1 MSPYPLTN
9 FDMQNYYQNEPR
21 FTGVY
26 FRDNLPKAEDLGQ
39 PLIVLYV
46 TTASISITSFATVIG
61 APVGM
66 ASASVSPEFPI
77 FTGIVKKPLKTIRH
91 KKEKTQ

>member
-26 FRDNLPKAEDLGQ
+26 FTDNLPKAEDLG
-39 PLIVLYV
+39 
-46 TTASISITSFATVIG
+46 
-61 APVGM
+61 
-66 ASASVSPEFPI
+66 
-77 FTGIVKKPLKTIRH
+77 
-91 KKEKTQ
+91 

>member
-26 FRDNLPKAEDLGQ
+26 FRDNLPKAEDLG
-39 PLIVLYV
+39 
-46 TTASISITSFATVIG
+46 
-61 APVGM
+61 
-66 ASASVSPEFPI
+66 
-77 FTGIVKKPLKTIRH
+77 
-91 KKEKTQ
+91 